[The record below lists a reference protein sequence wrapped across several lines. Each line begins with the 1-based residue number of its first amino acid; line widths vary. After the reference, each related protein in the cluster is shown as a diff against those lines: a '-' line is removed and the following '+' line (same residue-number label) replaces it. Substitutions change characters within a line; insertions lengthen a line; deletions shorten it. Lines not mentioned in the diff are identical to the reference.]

1 MRRNLLL
8 EDAWKAISG
17 CKVGSSEIGALQ
29 ISLVT
34 VSLGCDLHDNVG
46 PQDATESDVVMGAED
61 EYNSL
66 SLAGLECIFR
76 NREGLT
82 VRGC

>member
-1 MRRNLLL
+1 MPVTRTTKPLLDEYNRDDRRKMRRNLLL

-34 VSLGCDLHDNVG
+34 VSLGCDLHDDVG
-46 PQDATESDVVMGAED
+46 PQDVT
-61 EYNSL
+61 L
-66 SLAGLECIFR
+66 
-76 NREGLT
+76 NRML
-82 VRGC
+82 